1 MSVRVILGAQWGDE
15 GKGKIVDYL
24 ADKADYVARY
34 QGGANAGHTVIVDR
48 DEYVLHLVPSGILN
62 PHTVC
67 LLGNGLVIDPQ
78 ALMDEIALLEAKG
91 ISVKGRLFISPKA
104 HLIMPYHKLLD
115 GISERVQGGAA
126 IGTTGRGIGPAYVDK
141 VNRRGI
147 RIVDLLDRDRLKDLI
162 HKNVHEKNE
171 IISKIHGENP
181 LDVEEIVEEYLQF
194 DAQVDPYV
202 KDVSRMLN
210 QAILENKEVLIE
222 GAQGTL
228 LDIDHGTYPFV
239 TSSNPV
245 AGGASTGLGIGP
257 NRIDRVSAVIKAYT
271 TRVGNGPFPTE
282 LHDDEGELL
291 RSAGGEFGA
300 TTGRSRRCGWFDA
313 VLARYAVQINGIDEL
328 IVTKLDVLD
337 TFSEIKICTHYRVDG
352 EDIYHFPADTYRLN
366 RLEPVYET
374 MPGWQL
380 DTKGLRNW
388 QDLPEAAQKYLQR
401 LAELAGVPLAMVSVG
416 PGRDENIHLQ
426 IKP

>member
-1 MSVRVILGAQWGDE
+1 
-15 GKGKIVDYL
+15 
-24 ADKADYVARY
+24 
-34 QGGANAGHTVIVDR
+34 VIVDR